1 MAFVPAL
8 SNTPFHKLHSSRVF
22 TQPQRDHP
30 HRLVHRNIPL
40 ANATTPTQHASPST
54 PSGGHVPRVGA
65 PMPAPKPSWFRVP
78 APDVNAGKKSRY
90 TQLKADLRQLDLH
103 TVCEEAACPNIGECW
118 NGGTATIMLLGDTC
132 TRGCRFCA
140 VNTATTPPPPDQDE
154 PFNTAAAIAKWH
166 VDYVVL
172 TSVDRD
178 DLPDGGA
185 SHFARTVTLLK
196 QLRPN
201 MLIECLVSDF
211 QGHRS
216 AVSTLATSGLD
227 VYAHNIE
234 TVRRLQHT
242 VRDRRASYDQ
252 SFQVLREAK
261 RAKPGLYTKTSI
273 MLGLGETDDEIRQTM
288 YDARNAGVDVFTLG
302 QYLRPTERHLAVVE
316 YVTPDKFAMWER
328 EGINMGFQY
337 VASGPLVRSSF
348 KAGEYFM
355 NNMIQKGRSTGME
368 SPTTSTES
376 T

>member
-1 MAFVPAL
+1 
-8 SNTPFHKLHSSRVF
+8 
-22 TQPQRDHP
+22 
-30 HRLVHRNIPL
+30 
-40 ANATTPTQHASPST
+40 
-54 PSGGHVPRVGA
+54 
-65 PMPAPKPSWFRVP
+65 MPGPKPPWFRVP
-78 APDVNAGKKSRY
+78 APDINAGNASRY
-90 TQLKADLRQLDLH
+90 AQLKADLRQLDLH

-140 VNTATTPPPPDQDE
+140 VNTATTPPPPDHHE
-154 PFNTAAAIAKWH
+154 PFNTAAAIAKWD

-201 MLIECLVSDF
+201 MLVECLVSDF
-211 QGHRS
+211 QGDSS
-216 AVSTLATSGLD
+216 AVTTLASSGLD

-234 TVRRLQHT
+234 TVRRLQRT
-242 VRDRRASYDQ
+242 VRDKRASYDQ

-261 RAKPGLYTKTSI
+261 RARPKLYTKTSI

-288 YDARNAGVDVFTLG
+288 YDARDAGVDVFTLG
-302 QYLRPTERHLAVVE
+302 QYLRPTEHHLAVVE
-316 YVTPDKFAMWER
+316 YVSPEKFAMWER
-328 EGINMGFQY
+328 QGLNMGFRY

-348 KAGEYFM
+348 KAGEYFI
-355 NNMIQKGRSTGME
+355 NNMIRQDNSANAETPNIPVG
-368 SPTTSTES
+368 STE
-376 T
+376 